1 MKYQDH
7 GSLILNFKAINILS
21 NVDLNANEMNKN
33 ELYLFKIKGVKV
45 AAWLDNKGQVK
56 VKKVDR
62 G

>member
-1 MKYQDH
+1 
-7 GSLILNFKAINILS
+7 
-21 NVDLNANEMNKN
+21 MNKN

-56 VKKVDR
+56 IKKVDNR